1 MWNAEGVGGSCR
13 IGVRMSKV
21 AVTALSTLV
30 ALCAAPAA
38 GAYTVGVADDRG
50 RDVPERT
57 ATFLDAMQDIG
68 LTENRLAVI
77 WDPDRPRT
85 IPHKALL
92 DAYVAESTARRI
104 NLMFAV
110 YPGSA
115 RVLTDYPEAP
125 GEFVDFLQI
134 VARAYPG
141 VKDYIIGNEP
151 NQPRF
156 WQPQFSQSGK
166 PVACRQ
172 YTTVLARSYDA
183 LKAVSP
189 SINVIGV
196 GLSPRGNDNPEGLS
210 NISTSPVRCIRDI
223 GAAYRASRRQRPL
236 MDEFSFHPYPER
248 DTHPLSRGY
257 TWPKAGLVNL
267 DRIKQAIWDAFNG
280 TAQPTFAEPSRSVVL
295 PSLTFRLDETG
306 WQVGVLPAHQ
316 RAYFGR
322 ENVDT
327 TTEAAQA
334 QVYAEAVR
342 LMACDPSV
350 RSMLLFGLIDEPDLD
365 RWQAGLMRADWTRRP
380 SYDTVKRAIAET
392 GLRCTARPV
401 TWTHAT
407 SVVGA
412 SWRPAVPR
420 TKQGKTIWTF
430 SAKVAED
437 TIYRSA
443 VLRVRSKRRIPAKGL
458 RAIGQLLKGNAPGIL
473 FKKGIVAAPFAR
485 VFRFQ
490 PRRMKPGYYVL
501 ATLLQAEMNTA
512 RTKVFVSRPFR
523 VTGPPKPKP
532 ARKAKPKR
540 KKR

>member
-1 MWNAEGVGGSCR
+1 V
-13 IGVRMSKV
+13 SKV
-21 AVTALSTLV
+21 AVIAVSALA

-38 GAYTVGVADDRG
+38 AGYTVGVADDRG

-57 ATFLDAMQDIG
+57 TTFLDAMQDIG

-77 WDPDRPRT
+77 WNPDQPRT
-85 IPHKALL
+85 IPDKALL
-92 DAYVAESTARRI
+92 DAYVAQATARKIRLI
-104 NLMFAV
+104 FAV

-125 GEFVDFLQI
+125 GEFLDFLQI
-134 VARAYPG
+134 LARTYPG
-141 VKDYIIGNEP
+141 VTDYIIGNEP

-156 WQPQFSQSGK
+156 WQPQFSQSGA
-166 PVACRQ
+166 PVACRG
-172 YTTVLARSYDA
+172 YTTVLARSYDV
-183 LKAVSP
+183 LKAVNP
-189 SINVIGV
+189 GINVIGV

-257 TWPKAGLVNL
+257 NWPKAGLVNL

-280 TAQPTFAEPSRSVVL
+280 TAQPTFAEPGSSVVVR
-295 PSLTFRLDETG
+295 SLKFRLDETG

-334 QVYAEAVR
+334 QIYAEAVR

-350 RSMLLFGLIDEPDLD
+350 ESLLLFGLVDEPDLD
-365 RWQAGLMRADWTRRP
+365 RWQAAVLRADWTRRP
-380 SYDTVKRAIAET
+380 SYDTVKRAIAES
-392 GLRCTARPV
+392 GLRCTAQPV
-401 TWTHAT
+401 TWKHIT

-412 SWRPAVPR
+412 SWRPGAPR
-420 TKQGKTIWTF
+420 AKKGKTIWSF
-430 SAKVAED
+430 STKVAED
-437 TIYRSA
+437 ATYRSA
-443 VLRVRSKRRIPAKGL
+443 VLRVRSRRRIPAKGL
-458 RAIGQLLKGNAPGIL
+458 RAIGQLLQGNAPGLL
-473 FKKGIVAAPFAR
+473 FKKGKVRAPFAR

-501 ATLLQAEMNTA
+501 ATLLQAEMNPT
-512 RTKVFVSRPFR
+512 RTKVFASRPFR
-523 VTGPPKPKP
+523 ITTPAKAKPV
-532 ARKAKPKR
+532 RKAKQRR

>member
-1 MWNAEGVGGSCR
+1 
-13 IGVRMSKV
+13 MSKV
-21 AVTALSTLV
+21 AVIAVSALATLFV
-30 ALCAAPAA
+30 APAA
-38 GAYTVGVADDRG
+38 SAYTVGVADDRG

-57 ATFLDAMQDIG
+57 STFLDAMHDVG

-77 WDPDRPRT
+77 WNPDQPRT
-85 IPHKALL
+85 IPDKALL
-92 DAYVAESTARRI
+92 DAFVAAATARQIRLI
-104 NLMFAV
+104 FAV

-125 GEFVDFLQI
+125 GEFIDFLRS
-134 VARAYPG
+134 VARTYPG
-141 VKDYIIGNEP
+141 VTDYIIGNEP

-156 WQPQFSQSGK
+156 WQPQFTQSGA

-172 YTTVLARSYDA
+172 YTAVLARSYDA
-183 LKAVSP
+183 LKAVNP
-189 SINVIGV
+189 AINVIGV
-196 GLSPRGNDNPEGLS
+196 GLSPRGNDNPQGLS

-223 GAAYRASRRQRPL
+223 GTAYRASRRQRPL

-248 DTHPLSRGY
+248 DTHPISRGY

-267 DRIKQAIWDAFNG
+267 DRIKQAVWDAFNG
-280 TAQPTFAEPSRSVVL
+280 TAQPTFAEPGRSVVQ

-306 WQVGVLPAHQ
+306 WQVGVLAAHQ
-316 RAYFGR
+316 SAYFGR
-322 ENVDT
+322 ESVDT

-342 LMACDPSV
+342 LLACDPSV
-350 RSMLLFGLIDEPDLD
+350 KSMLLFGLVDEPDLE
-365 RWQAGLMRADWTRRP
+365 RWQAGLMRADWSRRA
-380 SYDTVKRAIAET
+380 SYDSVKRAIAET
-392 GLRCTARPV
+392 GGRCTAAAV
-401 TWTHAT
+401 SWKHAT

-412 SWRPAVPR
+412 SWRPGIPR
-420 TKQGKTIWTF
+420 TKNQKTIWSF
-430 SAKVAED
+430 SARVAED
-437 TIYRSA
+437 SIYRAA

-458 RAIGQLLKGNAPGIL
+458 RAIEQLLKGKAPGIL
-473 FKKGIVAAPFAR
+473 FKKGAVGAPFAR

-523 VTGPPKPKP
+523 FTAPAKTKP
-532 ARKAKPKR
+532 ARKAKPRRTKR
-540 KKR
+540 

>member
-1 MWNAEGVGGSCR
+1 
-13 IGVRMSKV
+13 MSKV
-21 AVTALSTLV
+21 AVIAVSAFVVLV
-30 ALCAAPAA
+30 AAPVAS
-38 GAYTVGVADDRG
+38 AYTVGVADDRG

-57 ATFLDAMQDIG
+57 VTFLDAMQEIG

-77 WDPDRPRT
+77 WNPDQPRT
-85 IPHKALL
+85 IPDKALL
-92 DAYVAESTARRI
+92 DAYVAAATARQIR
-104 NLMFAV
+104 LVFAV

-125 GEFVDFLQI
+125 GEFVDFLQL

-141 VKDYIIGNEP
+141 VNDYIIGNEP

-156 WQPQFSQSGK
+156 WQPQFSQRGA

-183 LKAVSP
+183 LKAVNP

-196 GLSPRGNDNPEGLS
+196 GLSPRGNDNPTGLS

-223 GAAYRASRRQRPL
+223 GVAYRASRRQRPL

-257 TWPKAGLVNL
+257 TWPKAGVVNL
-267 DRIKQAIWDAFNG
+267 DRIKQAVWDAFNG
-280 TAQPTFAEPSRSVVL
+280 TGQPTFAEPSRSVVL
-295 PSLTFRLDETG
+295 PSLTFRLDEVG
-306 WQVGVLPAHQ
+306 WQVGIPAAHQ

-322 ENVDT
+322 ESVDT
-327 TTEAAQA
+327 TSEAAQA

-342 LMACDPSV
+342 LLACDPSV
-350 RSMLLFGLIDEPDLD
+350 KSMLLFGLVDEPDLE
-365 RWQAGLMRADWTRRP
+365 RWQAGLMRADWTRRA
-380 SYDTVKRAIAET
+380 SYDSVKRVIAET
-392 GLRCTARPV
+392 GGRCTATPV
-401 TWTHAT
+401 SWKHAT

-412 SWRPAVPR
+412 SWRPGPPR
-420 TKQGKTIWTF
+420 VKKQKTIWSF

-437 TIYRSA
+437 SMYRAA

-473 FKKGIVAAPFAR
+473 FRKGTVGAPFAR
-485 VFRFQ
+485 VIRFQ

-501 ATLLQAEMNTA
+501 ATLLQAEMNTS
-512 RTKVFVSRPFR
+512 RTAVFASRPFR
-523 VTGPPKPKP
+523 IAPQPKTKPK
-532 ARKAKPKR
+532 RKAKPGR